1 MVGSPIF
8 EMSDIINDLENDM
21 IAMKKAIIIMFL
33 YLFLYLCEFTYS
45 DIRGI

>member
-33 YLFLYLCEFTYS
+33 YLCEFTYS